1 MGQLGSITPETAAL
15 GRSHQAKMTRNAN
28 GGQCMATQLEQ
39 RVTIDRRRL
48 LTVTA
53 GGVSAVALGALG
65 GATPAFAADLIRW
78 VSPRGTI
85 EVLDDY
91 PYWVAKKFGYFGD
104 IATTLEPGPSEAT
117 ATVKLVDQ
125 KQADVGYP
133 SPGVFSLALAQGIPL
148 VSVFEM
154 GGADV
159 FDFAFRKGEGA
170 TSLKH
175 LEATTIVL
183 RTPRCQSITDPILN

>member
-1 MGQLGSITPETAAL
+1 MSKGIEQHNA
-15 GRSHQAKMTRNAN
+15 MT
-28 GGQCMATQLEQ
+28 
-39 RVTIDRRRL
+39 RRRL
-48 LTVTA
+48 LTLTA
-53 GGVSAVALGALG
+53 TGVAAATLGTVGGMRGAR
-65 GATPAFAADLIRW
+65 AADTIRW

-104 IATTLEPGPSEAT
+104 IATTLEPGPSDAT
-117 ATVKLVDQ
+117 ACVKLVDQ

-133 SPGVFSLALAQGIPL
+133 SPGVFSLGLTQGIPL

-159 FDFAFRKGEGA
+159 FDFAFRKGEA
-170 TSLKH
+170 PKSVKD
-175 LEATTIVL
+175 LEGKTIVL
-183 RTPRCQSITDPILN
+183 GSAGWQAICDPMFASSGIDPKSIKYV